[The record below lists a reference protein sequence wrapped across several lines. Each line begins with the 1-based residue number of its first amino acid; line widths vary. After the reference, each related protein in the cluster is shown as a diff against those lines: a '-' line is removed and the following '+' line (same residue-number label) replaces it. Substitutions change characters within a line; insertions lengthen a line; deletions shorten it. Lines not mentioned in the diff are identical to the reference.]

1 MRHSVYIESCVQER
15 TLNTFVGYAK
25 PVIKLCSLN
34 TQPIDPLTSIA
45 SIVPV
50 PTLRFDF
57 KMSSNDMS
65 VHHIPEQL
73 KKEWCGSDVAFGA
86 CQKWAKENGFSVHV
100 ERSSKKG
107 KDKYMFIV
115 CKHYGTPRNKKE
127 RVETVAG
134 TMTYHADAQGNITA
148 TGREVKQREK
158 LTERCECPFRLYV
171 RPKGEDSI
179 MWRITSMTK
188 NEHNHPIKKEISS
201 YPMHRRL
208 SGDNLK
214 RVIEMISHGTRNAT
228 IASVMTENGH
238 PCIAKDI
245 ANIRQNLFNNDPDRS
260 MFNLITS
267 LENDG
272 YEVRYAAEREGDKAY
287 LKAIFFAHTNAI
299 ELARSFPEVVSM
311 DATYRTNRSKMPF
324 INVVGIGNVGYPA
337 LKSFAIA
344 GGWLS
349 NEDNNSYMWFANT
362 LKSVVYPSH
371 QQSAPGVIVTDSEA
385 ALINALDNAFPQA
398 AKFLC
403 QVHLRR
409 NFKQNLSKLYTPP
422 SQYDEFEKQLNFLMA
437 TKLREAPKSN
447 RYVVPDVKAEQ
458 AAMKKIW
465 EAVDLIKE
473 EKGKQIATDY
483 INK

>member
-1 MRHSVYIESCVQER
+1 
-15 TLNTFVGYAK
+15 
-25 PVIKLCSLN
+25 
-34 TQPIDPLTSIA
+34 
-45 SIVPV
+45 
-50 PTLRFDF
+50 
-57 KMSSNDMS
+57 
-65 VHHIPEQL
+65 
-73 KKEWCGSDVAFGA
+73 
-86 CQKWAKENGFSVHV
+86 
-100 ERSSKKG
+100 
-107 KDKYMFIV
+107 
-115 CKHYGTPRNKKE
+115 
-127 RVETVAG
+127 
-134 TMTYHADAQGNITA
+134 
-148 TGREVKQREK
+148 
-158 LTERCECPFRLYV
+158 
-171 RPKGEDSI
+171 
-179 MWRITSMTK
+179 
-188 NEHNHPIKKEISS
+188 
-201 YPMHRRL
+201 MHRRL

-245 ANIRQNLFNNDPDRS
+245 ANIRQKLFNNDPDRS

-299 ELARSFPEVVSM
+299 ELARSLPEVVSM

-447 RYVVPDVKAEQ
+447 RYVVPDVKAEE